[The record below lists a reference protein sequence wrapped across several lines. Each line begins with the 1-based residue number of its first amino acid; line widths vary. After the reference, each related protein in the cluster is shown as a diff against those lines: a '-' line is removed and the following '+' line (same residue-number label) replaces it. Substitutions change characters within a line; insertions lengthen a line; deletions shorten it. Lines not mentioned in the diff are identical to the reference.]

1 MAKLTGL
8 GKGLDALFAENTVD
22 ENGYELVNIDD
33 ISPNR
38 EQPRRAFDEESLA
51 ELADSI
57 KQRGILQPLIIQPT
71 ALDGYVIIAGERR
84 WRAARMAGLAKVPA
98 IIRRPDAH
106 EAAVIALIENLQRE
120 DLNPVETAEGCRRLM
135 DDHGL
140 TQEALAA
147 ELGKPRSAIAN
158 LLRILA
164 LPADVIEL
172 VRTDKLSLGHAKA
185 LAALPAEAASALA
198 SRCAAEGLSVRA
210 CEELAKAAGK
220 PAKKSAPKT
229 ASRTALIVES
239 EKVLKEKLGRRVT
252 ISGSDKKGKLTVDYC
267 GEGDLIDL
275 VNRLSGNG
283 DDRR

>member
-38 EQPRRAFDEESLA
+38 EQPRRNFDEEALA
-51 ELADSI
+51 ELAESV
-57 KQRGILQPLIIQPT
+57 KQRGVLQPLILQPSPP
-71 ALDGYVIIAGERR
+71 DGYVIIAGERR

-98 IIRRPDAH
+98 IIRRPDAQ

-120 DLNPVETAEGCRRLM
+120 DLNPVETAEGCRKLM

-140 TQEALAA
+140 TQEELAA
-147 ELGKPRSAIAN
+147 ELGKPRSVIAN
-158 LLRILA
+158 LLRILS
-164 LPADVIEL
+164 LPDDVLDL
-172 VRTDKLSLGHAKA
+172 VRADKLSLGHAKA
-185 LAALPAEAASALA
+185 LAALPGAQASELAA
-198 SRCAAEGLSVRA
+198 RCVAEGLSVRR
-210 CEELAKAAGK
+210 CEELAKAYGK
-220 PAKKSAPKT
+220 PAKASKPKSSP
-229 ASRTALIVES
+229 RTVLIVES
-239 EKVLKEKLGRRVT
+239 EKLLKEKLGRKVT
-252 ISGSDKKGKLTVDYC
+252 ISGSDEKGRLTVDYC
-267 GEGDLIDL
+267 GEGDLLDL

>member
-38 EQPRRAFDEESLA
+38 EQPRRTFDEESLA
-51 ELADSI
+51 ELSESI
-57 KQRGILQPLIIQPT
+57 KQRGVLQPLILQPT
-71 ALDGYVIIAGERR
+71 VPDGYVIIAGERR
-84 WRAARMAGLAKVPA
+84 WRASRMAGLTKVPA
-98 IIRRPDAH
+98 IIRRPDAQ

-120 DLNPVETAEGCRRLM
+120 DLNPVEAAEGCSRLM
-135 DDHGL
+135 KDHGL

-158 LLRILA
+158 LLRILS
-164 LPADVIEL
+164 LPEDVLEL
-172 VRTDKLSLGHAKA
+172 VRSDKLSLGHAKA
-185 LAALPAEAASALA
+185 LAALPAAQASELAA
-198 SRCAAEGLSVRA
+198 RCAAEGLSVRR
-210 CEELAKAAGK
+210 CEELAKAYAK
-220 PAKKSAPKT
+220 PAKTSKPKP
-229 ASRTALIVES
+229 ASRTVLIVES
-239 EKVLKEKLGRRVT
+239 EKVLKEKLGRKVT
-252 ISGSDKKGKLTVDYC
+252 ISGSDNKGRLTVEYC

>member
-8 GKGLDALFAENTVD
+8 GRGLDALFAENTVD
-22 ENGYELVNIDD
+22 ENGYEPVNIDD

-38 EQPRRAFDEESLA
+38 DQPRRTFDEESLA

-57 KQRGILQPLIIQPT
+57 RRRGVLQPLILQPVPP
-71 ALDGYVIIAGERR
+71 DGYVIIAGERR
-84 WRAARMAGLAKVPA
+84 WRAARMAGLDKVPA
-98 IIRRPDAH
+98 IIRRPEAQ

-120 DLNPVETAEGCRRLM
+120 DLNPVETAEGCRKLM
-135 DDHGL
+135 EEHGL

-158 LLRILA
+158 LLRILS
-164 LPADVIEL
+164 LPADALEL
-172 VRTDKLSLGHAKA
+172 VRAEKLSLGHAKVLA
-185 LAALPAEAASALA
+185 SLPAAQASELAA
-198 SRCAAEGLSVRA
+198 RCVEEGLSVRA

-220 PAKKSAPKT
+220 PAKKPAPKA

-239 EKVLKEKLGRRVT
+239 EKVLKETLGRRVT

-267 GEGDLIDL
+267 GDGDLIDL

>member
-8 GKGLDALFAENTVD
+8 GRGLDALFAENTVD

-38 EQPRRAFDEESLA
+38 DQPRRDFDEAALA

-57 KQRGILQPLIIQPT
+57 RQRGVLQPLLLQPT
-71 ALDGYVIIAGERR
+71 PPDGYVIIAGERR
-84 WRAARMAGLAKVPA
+84 WRAARMAGLGKVPA
-98 IIRRPDAH
+98 IIRRPDAQ

-120 DLNPVETAEGCRRLM
+120 DLNPVETAEGCRKLM

-158 LLRILA
+158 LLRIISLPEDVLA
-164 LPADVIEL
+164 L
-172 VRTDKLSLGHAKA
+172 VREDKLSFGHAKV
-185 LAALPAEAASALA
+185 LAALPAAQASDLA
-198 SRCAAEGLSVRA
+198 KRCVAEGLSVRR
-210 CEELAKAAGK
+210 CEELAKAA
-220 PAKKSAPKT
+220 PAKPSKPKT
-229 ASRTALIVES
+229 VTRTSLIVES
-239 EKVLKEKLGRRVT
+239 EKLLKSTLGRKVT
-252 ISGSDKKGKLTVDYC
+252 ISGNDKKGKLTVDYC

-283 DDRR
+283 DDRK

>member
-38 EQPRRAFDEESLA
+38 EQPRRNFDEEALA
-51 ELADSI
+51 ELAESV
-57 KQRGILQPLIIQPT
+57 KKRGVLQPLILQPSPP
-71 ALDGYVIIAGERR
+71 DGYVIIAGERR

-98 IIRRPDAH
+98 IIRRPDAQ

-120 DLNPVETAEGCRRLM
+120 DLNPVETAEGCRKLM

-140 TQEALAA
+140 TQEELAA
-147 ELGKPRSAIAN
+147 ELGKPRSVIAN
-158 LLRILA
+158 LLRILS
-164 LPADVIEL
+164 LPDDVLDL
-172 VRTDKLSLGHAKA
+172 VRADKLSLGHAKA
-185 LAALPAEAASALA
+185 LAALPDAQASELAA
-198 SRCAAEGLSVRA
+198 RCVAEGLSVRR
-210 CEELAKAAGK
+210 CEELAKAYGK
-220 PAKKSAPKT
+220 PAKASKPKSSP
-229 ASRTALIVES
+229 RTVLIVES
-239 EKVLKEKLGRRVT
+239 EKLLKEKLGRRVT
-252 ISGSDKKGKLTVDYC
+252 ISGSDEKGRLTVDYC
-267 GEGDLIDL
+267 GEGDLLDL

>member
-8 GKGLDALFAENTVD
+8 GRGLDALFAENTVD
-22 ENGYELVNIDD
+22 ENGYEPVNIDD

-38 EQPRRAFDEESLA
+38 DQPRRTFDEESLA

-57 KQRGILQPLIIQPT
+57 RRRGVLQPLILQPVPP
-71 ALDGYVIIAGERR
+71 DGYVIIAGERR
-84 WRAARMAGLAKVPA
+84 WRAARMAGLDKVPA
-98 IIRRPDAH
+98 IIRRPEAQ

-120 DLNPVETAEGCRRLM
+120 DLNPVETAEGCRKLM
-135 DDHGL
+135 EEHGL

-158 LLRILA
+158 LLRILS
-164 LPADVIEL
+164 LPADALEL
-172 VRTDKLSLGHAKA
+172 VRAEKLSLGHAKVLA
-185 LAALPAEAASALA
+185 SLPATQASELAA
-198 SRCAAEGLSVRA
+198 RCVEEGLSVRA

-220 PAKKSAPKT
+220 PAKKPAPKA

-239 EKVLKEKLGRRVT
+239 EKVLKETLGRRVT

-267 GEGDLIDL
+267 GDGDLIDL

>member
-8 GKGLDALFAENTVD
+8 GRGLDALFAENTVD

-38 EQPRRAFDEESLA
+38 DQPRRDFDEAALA

-57 KQRGILQPLIIQPT
+57 RQRGVLQPLLLQPT
-71 ALDGYVIIAGERR
+71 PPDGYVIIAGERR
-84 WRAARMAGLAKVPA
+84 WRAARMAGLGKVPA
-98 IIRRPDAH
+98 IIRRPDAQ

-120 DLNPVETAEGCRRLM
+120 DLNPVETAEGCRKLM

-140 TQEALAA
+140 TQEALAV

-158 LLRILA
+158 LLRILS
-164 LPADVIEL
+164 LPEDVLAL
-172 VRTDKLSLGHAKA
+172 VREDKLSFGHAKV
-185 LAALPAEAASALA
+185 LAALPADRASALA
-198 SRCAAEGLSVRA
+198 ARCVAEGLSVRR
-210 CEELAKAAGK
+210 CEELAKAA
-220 PAKKSAPKT
+220 PAKPSKPK
-229 ASRTALIVES
+229 ARTRTSLIVES
-239 EKVLKEKLGRRVT
+239 EKLLKSTLGRKVT
-252 ISGSDKKGKLTVDYC
+252 ISGNDKKGKLTVDYC

-283 DDRR
+283 DDRK